1 MKCMYNKV
9 AIHLTDHCINIIY
22 LSLKNSVVCTF
33 IFLATYEYIIFY
45 ILLLYLY
52 TNRPKVTSINL
63 INRKIQENDDG
74 NKIFVS

>member
-1 MKCMYNKV
+1 MY
-9 AIHLTDHCINIIY
+9 IY
-22 LSLKNSVVCTF
+22 
-33 IFLATYEYIIFY
+33 ILATYEYIIFH

-63 INRKIQENDDG
+63 NQSSINQINRKIQENDDG

>member
-1 MKCMYNKV
+1 MY
-9 AIHLTDHCINIIY
+9 IY
-22 LSLKNSVVCTF
+22 
-33 IFLATYEYIIFY
+33 ILATYEYIIFH

-74 NKIFVS
+74 NKICFLRLEP